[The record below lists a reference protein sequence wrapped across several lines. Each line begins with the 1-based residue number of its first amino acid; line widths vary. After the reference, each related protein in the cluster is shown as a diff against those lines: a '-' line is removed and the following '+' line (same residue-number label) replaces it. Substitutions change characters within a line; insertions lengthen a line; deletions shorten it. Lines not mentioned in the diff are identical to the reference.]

1 MSFFISLA
9 VLMMSG
15 CMPTAVSVKTEDV
28 KPDAPKPVVF
38 KPDTESEVKGISIE
52 ASAKESLV
60 ETLRSI
66 IGNEGEVTWTS
77 ASGKPHVIDADGT
90 QVSMASGTRIAFESR
105 GSDMLMTFKQ
115 PNPNVSVTTGPFK
128 LNAPVVSVLFKP
140 DNSAEATVDIGF
152 GIKKTRGFKLNWDSD
167 SMPSSQVTQ
176 PVQKRIRVWCYV
188 QPRRDGVCEPC
199 EAAKSA
205 LRSANLP
212 YDVVFTEDSPS
223 WVSGYPTFHWNDN
236 GTNYKLVG
244 WPGIEKL
251 TLQVIGR
258 QQTSLER
265 PNGRG
270 VTWHYSGGDS
280 KESLIEHLLR
290 DGIHKGKFSKDYLS
304 RLSKDALVQLHSDDH
319 NGVLRN

>member
-77 ASGKPHVIDADGT
+77 ASGKPHVIDANGT

-167 SMPSSQVTQ
+167 PTPTQ
-176 PVQKRIRVWCYV
+176 SKVAVATRPLVWCYTT
-188 QPRRDGVCEPC
+188 PGCGPC
-199 EAAKSA
+199 EQAKRELSGQ
-205 LRSANLP
+205 NLP
-212 YDVVFTEDSPS
+212 FDVRFTGDSPG
-223 WVSGYPTFHWNDN
+223 WVKSFPTFHWACSDGNH
-236 GTNYKLVG
+236 YKVTGWIGVNRLTELVMDG
-244 WPGIEKL
+244 QKTAHRTAPVRALPQW
-251 TLQVIGR
+251 
-258 QQTSLER
+258 S
-265 PNGRG
+265 
-270 VTWHYSGGDS
+270 YSGGDS

-290 DGIHKGKFSKDYLS
+290 DGIHAGKFSKDYLS